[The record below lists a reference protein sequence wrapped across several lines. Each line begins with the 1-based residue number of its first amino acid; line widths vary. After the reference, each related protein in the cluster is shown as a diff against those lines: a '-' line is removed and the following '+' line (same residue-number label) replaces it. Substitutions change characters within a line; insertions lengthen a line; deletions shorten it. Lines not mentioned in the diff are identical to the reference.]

1 MADEGMNNVAGLA
14 DVDGPRPF
22 QPDNALAGG
31 APFDSD
37 DFRFCY
43 AGCAGS
49 STPLHRDG
57 TQRQCTHTVYT
68 SYSWS
73 TNIAG
78 RKRWRLFAPSDAAL
92 LRRTYL
98 ATTFLLTAGF
108 PDQRTSE
115 VAPSYAE
122 MERRRAAGTLGHYQD
137 GYEGWPGWEDVRLR
151 VYTVEQAPG
160 QTLFVPSNWYH
171 EVENL
176 TDCISVRCA
185 RTLLTQLNH
194 NWCNAVNLLSMYVAM
209 EDESDDV
216 AAALSDVRELL
227 QAQNAWEY
235 EFTRITQQVVEQD
248 AGWAWAGFW
257 RMVLHNL
264 QRPPC
269 DVRATRTNY

>member
-137 GYEGWPGWEDVRLR
+137 GYEGWPGWEDVRVR

-248 AGWAWAGFW
+248 AGWA
-257 RMVLHNL
+257 LSLIHI
-264 QRPPC
+264 
-269 DVRATRTNY
+269 

>member
-137 GYEGWPGWEDVRLR
+137 GYEGWPGWEYVRVR

>member
-115 VAPSYAE
+115 VALSYAE

-137 GYEGWPGWEDVRLR
+137 GYEGWPGWEDVRVR

>member
-57 TQRQCTHTVYT
+57 TQRQCTHAVYA

-137 GYEGWPGWEDVRLR
+137 GYEGWPGWEDVRVR

>member
-137 GYEGWPGWEDVRLR
+137 GYEGWPGWEDVRVR

-160 QTLFVPSNWYH
+160 QMLFVPSNWYH

>member
-1 MADEGMNNVAGLA
+1 MADQGMNNVAGLA

-137 GYEGWPGWEDVRLR
+137 GYEGWPGWEDVRVR

>member
-137 GYEGWPGWEDVRLR
+137 GYEGWPGWEDVRVR

-248 AGWAWAGFW
+248 AGGAWAGFW
-257 RMVLHNL
+257 RMGLHNL

>member
-137 GYEGWPGWEDVRLR
+137 GYEGWPGWEDVRVR

>member
-92 LRRTYL
+92 LRRTDL
-98 ATTFLLTAGF
+98 APTLLLPAGI

-115 VAPSYAE
+115 EAPS
-122 MERRRAAGTLGHYQD
+122 
-137 GYEGWPGWEDVRLR
+137 
-151 VYTVEQAPG
+151 
-160 QTLFVPSNWYH
+160 
-171 EVENL
+171 
-176 TDCISVRCA
+176 
-185 RTLLTQLNH
+185 
-194 NWCNAVNLLSMYVAM
+194 
-209 EDESDDV
+209 
-216 AAALSDVRELL
+216 
-227 QAQNAWEY
+227 
-235 EFTRITQQVVEQD
+235 
-248 AGWAWAGFW
+248 
-257 RMVLHNL
+257 
-264 QRPPC
+264 
-269 DVRATRTNY
+269 

>member
-49 STPLHRDG
+49 STPLRRDG

-137 GYEGWPGWEDVRLR
+137 GYEGWPGWEDVRVR

>member
-137 GYEGWPGWEDVRLR
+137 GYEGWPGWEDVRVR

-194 NWCNAVNLLSMYVAM
+194 NWWNAVNLLSMYVAM